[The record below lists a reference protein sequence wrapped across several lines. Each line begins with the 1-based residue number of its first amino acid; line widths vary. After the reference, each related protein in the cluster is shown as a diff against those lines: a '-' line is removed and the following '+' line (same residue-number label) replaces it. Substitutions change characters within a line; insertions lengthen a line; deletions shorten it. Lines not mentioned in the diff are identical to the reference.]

1 MKSALLS
8 PLAVGVVV
16 FAALMESPVL
26 WAAEPVRL
34 TGTQMDTVTAGA
46 VAVGM
51 AAGASA
57 DGSTA
62 RTYTSTSTT
71 VMTTPNNVVSVGLGF
86 GKAYACCG
94 SSTDTSVQSSYYAE
108 GDRVIAHSIVTE
120 THTPR
125 FSLSHGITT
134 VIAIDIPSK

>member
-1 MKSALLS
+1 MRAALLS
-8 PLAVGVVV
+8 PLALRAVV
-16 FAALMESPVL
+16 FAALMESAVL
-26 WAAEPVRL
+26 WAAEPIRL
-34 TGTQMDTVTAGA
+34 TGTQLDTVTAGA

-51 AAGASA
+51 SSWAAA
-57 DGSTA
+57 DGSSA

-71 VMTTPNNVVSVGLGF
+71 VITTPKNVVSIGLGL

-94 SSTDTSVQSSYYAE
+94 SSSETSVQSSYYAE
-108 GDRVIAHSIVTE
+108 GDKVIAHSLVTD